1 MLSDVRW
8 PAAEVEIDE
17 SLVRSLL
24 ADQHPDLAMLD
35 LVPLEH
41 GWDNALWRLGEELV
55 VRLPRRE
62 IAAPILINEQHW
74 LPLLAPQLPL
84 PVPAPVRTG
93 QPSDSYPWSW
103 SIVPWLPGLP
113 GDRAPILRH
122 DDAGSRL
129 GRFLRALHTPGPP
142 DAPANPYRG
151 VPLEA
156 RADAFEERVA
166 SLTGVIDVAAVRRL
180 WNRSVEADRW
190 RAPPVWLHGDL
201 HPANILV
208 ERGTIA
214 AVIDFG
220 DLCTGDPATDLA
232 AGWML
237 LPSEAMVTFHDA
249 YGGVDDALAQRAR
262 GWALLFSLMF
272 LSIGLD
278 GRPSYEAVGRSTL
291 ERCTASG
298 DRT

>member
-113 GDRAPILRH
+113 GDPR
-122 DDAGSRL
+122 
-129 GRFLRALHTPGPP
+129 RFSVTMTPG
-142 DAPANPYRG
+142 A
-151 VPLEA
+151 
-156 RADAFEERVA
+156 
-166 SLTGVIDVAAVRRL
+166 
-180 WNRSVEADRW
+180 
-190 RAPPVWLHGDL
+190 
-201 HPANILV
+201 
-208 ERGTIA
+208 
-214 AVIDFG
+214 
-220 DLCTGDPATDLA
+220 
-232 AGWML
+232 
-237 LPSEAMVTFHDA
+237 
-249 YGGVDDALAQRAR
+249 
-262 GWALLFSLMF
+262 
-272 LSIGLD
+272 
-278 GRPSYEAVGRSTL
+278 
-291 ERCTASG
+291 ASG
-298 DRT
+298 DSCGHFTLPVRPMRRPTPTGVCRSKHGRMPSRNGSRRSPG